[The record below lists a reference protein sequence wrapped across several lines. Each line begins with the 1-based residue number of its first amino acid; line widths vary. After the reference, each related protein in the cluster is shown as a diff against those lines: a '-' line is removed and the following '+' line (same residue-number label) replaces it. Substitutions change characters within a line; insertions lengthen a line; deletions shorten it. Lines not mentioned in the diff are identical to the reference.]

1 MCCPEGEH
9 LSPTRRSLT
18 IVGTGAA
25 AGAVSGLLGVGGGVV
40 MIPLL
45 AVFVRFTQR
54 HAHATSL
61 AAIIPIAAVGA
72 IGFALRDDVGVL
84 IAVTMGAGA
93 LVGAPLGAAA
103 LARVSD
109 RSLTIAFTVL
119 QIAVGLQM
127 LLS

>member
-1 MCCPEGEH
+1 
-9 LSPTRRSLT
+9 
-18 IVGTGAA
+18 
-25 AGAVSGLLGVGGGVV
+25 